1 MQVSRARF
9 ERTFVHRYRR
19 QRHDNGVVSVLLKS
33 SSIILRCFEVLQ
45 IKLRSP
51 FLTYQQTNIAI
62 SMVVNHRKERFPKNT
77 LMILV
82 SWSLRY
88 TLNSSVLK
96 FHLRPA
102 FYRCYFDKS
111 YSGYPDPRMK
121 RLQFVILPHFHLC
134 ASDAQRENGHGFT
147 LPVCIVGPPRRIQ
160 TEKRKKET
168 HAQRKRKERKAS
180 LFQ

>member
-1 MQVSRARF
+1 MQVSSARF
-9 ERTFVHRYRR
+9 ERTFVHRYKR
-19 QRHDNGVVSVLLKS
+19 QRHDNGVVSILLKS

-51 FLTYQQTNIAI
+51 FLTYQQNIAI

-96 FHLRPA
+96 FHLQPA

-134 ASDAQRENGHGFT
+134 ASYAQCENGHGFT